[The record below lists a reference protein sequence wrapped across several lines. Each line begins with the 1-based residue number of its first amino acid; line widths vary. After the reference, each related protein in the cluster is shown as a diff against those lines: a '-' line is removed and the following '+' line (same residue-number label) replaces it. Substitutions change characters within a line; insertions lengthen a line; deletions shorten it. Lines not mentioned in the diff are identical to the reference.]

1 MCVPSASYEKDLL
14 YGEKDDDSSR
24 WLYDPLPLCFEESS
38 LHQSSSRSSR
48 LLYSKREEEEVFVG
62 INVLGALFCVAMVAV
77 IAGLFLGLLT
87 LDTLDLQIIQRA
99 STDEDERLHATTL
112 LPIVE
117 KRHLVLVTLLLV
129 NALAYETLPIFLDA
143 LMPSWVA
150 ILLSSTVVLLFGEI
164 IPSGIFMGPSQL
176 YLGYRMVPLMK
187 ALLWVFYPFAAP
199 LAALLDHL
207 TYDESGE
214 TSYNRGELSALIRIQ
229 HEEQLRRRGGRITRI
244 MKKRAGHEHEQGSW
258 AALKAEIVERAREA
272 YDEDADSDEEA
283 PPTAEQLLPPLHKRE
298 VDLVDGALKM
308 KTQLAMD
315 VYTPHSRVYSVPDNL
330 ILDKAAVTTI
340 YGHGYSR
347 VPVYH
352 HSGEDDD
359 DPNQKLAVIGFLVTR
374 QLMLIDWDHKR
385 ELSRLQLQ
393 RPVCVSPRM
402 NLIDLFENLQK
413 NAPLMTFVCVRPDL
427 ANKALAAEKPIPIE
441 AGFMGIVTLVDI
453 MESILQDRIYDEED
467 IKDRDRAVATLTR
480 WAATKLQNV
489 MRKNAVRKKEER
501 RRRASEGGGTL
512 SPTSMTV
519 HSAESSST
527 ANGGNEKTPLLQQEG
542 LPYSTS

>member
-1 MCVPSASYEKDLL
+1 
-14 YGEKDDDSSR
+14 
-24 WLYDPLPLCFEESS
+24 
-38 LHQSSSRSSR
+38 
-48 LLYSKREEEEVFVG
+48 
-62 INVLGALFCVAMVAV
+62 
-77 IAGLFLGLLT
+77 
-87 LDTLDLQIIQRA
+87 
-99 STDEDERLHATTL
+99 
-112 LPIVE
+112 
-117 KRHLVLVTLLLV
+117 
-129 NALAYETLPIFLDA
+129 
-143 LMPSWVA
+143 
-150 ILLSSTVVLLFGEI
+150 
-164 IPSGIFMGPSQL
+164 
-176 YLGYRMVPLMK
+176 MVPLMK
-187 ALLWVFYPFAAP
+187 ALLWLFYPLAAP

-207 TYDESGE
+207 THDESGE

-229 HEEQLRRRGGRITRI
+229 HEEQLRRRGGRITRV
-244 MKKRAGHEHEQGSW
+244 MKKPGGQHDQGSW

-272 YDEDADSDEEA
+272 YDEDADDDEEA

-352 HSGEDDD
+352 CSGENDKD
-359 DPNQKLAVIGFLVTR
+359 DPSQKLAVLGFLITR

-385 ELSRLQLQ
+385 ELSTLPLQ
-393 RPVCVSPRM
+393 RPVCVSPRT

-427 ANKALAAEKPIPIE
+427 ANKALAAEKPIPTE

-467 IKDRDRAVATLTR
+467 IKDRDRAVGTLTR
-480 WAATKLQNV
+480 WAATTLQNV
-489 MRKNAVRKKEER
+489 LRKNAARKKEER
-501 RRRASEGGGTL
+501 RRLMSEGLL
-512 SPTSMTV
+512 SPTSMMV
-519 HSAESSST
+519 HSAESLS
-527 ANGGNEKTPLLQQEG
+527 APNGGNEQTPLLGQDG
-542 LPYSTS
+542 LTYNTS